1 MTKISDL
8 LQMPIGDKRG
18 GFTLFVKTYKK
29 RWKQGNIWWQQCICN
44 DETGEILAEV
54 KVTDNVSLGR
64 EIKVVIGLIV
74 ELDWQNKTRKGIK
87 ILQYT
92 EPTQTP
98 DEWMEQADI
107 AFQGE
112 IKKVRGMVKHGL
124 TCSYIRTFDNRT
136 PVEGVLDNALAFAE
150 NKKLSL
156 IIDAIMEG

>member
-98 DEWMEQADI
+98 DEYYDENLMRGTPDQ
-107 AFQGE
+107 
-112 IKKVRGMVKHGL
+112 VRGMCRHGI
-124 TCSYIRTFDNRT
+124 SIAIINRIPADS
-136 PVEGVLDNALAFAE
+136 PVNPTD
-150 NKKLSL
+150 KLKE
-156 IIDAIMEG
+156 IINEWVDFIVTGE